1 MSALELT
8 GTYPPVSSEDDA
20 AEAVQLLFEH
30 KLPALLV
37 ADRDGQPY
45 AIVPGSQPMER
56 LVPEYA
62 LDDPILVAVID
73 DRHLNKVPGGLAG
86 RAVAEWQSRRRFRP
100 PTAGPDTSVI
110 HITALK
116 SRTHTLPVA
125 VVERDGG
132 HTRQAGAVPAARLT
146 QRLVG
151 GT

>member
-37 ADRDGQPY
+37 VDRDGQPY

-62 LDDPILVAVID
+62 LGDPILVAVID
-73 DRHLNKVPGGLAG
+73 DRHLNKVPGGLPGARWPSGSLAEGSVRPRPVRTRASYTSRPSSPVRTLCRSPSSNATAATPG
-86 RAVAEWQSRRRFRP
+86 RRAPSRP
-100 PTAGPDTSVI
+100 PA
-110 HITALK
+110 
-116 SRTHTLPVA
+116 
-125 VVERDGG
+125 
-132 HTRQAGAVPAARLT
+132 
-146 QRLVG
+146 
-151 GT
+151 